1 MAKQQRFSP
10 EVRERAV
17 RLVREHQREYETQWA
32 AITSIASKIGCAAE
46 TLRLWVR
53 RAERDAGQRP
63 GLTTDE
69 AQRLKLLEREN
80 RELRRA
86 NEILR
91 KASALFRSGG
101 ARPPRALMVAFIDAY
116 RGDYGVEPICAVL
129 PIAPSTYYEAKA
141 RERDPSRHPA
151 RTQRDAVLREDI
163 GRVWQSNRRVYGV
176 RKVWRQL
183 AREGITTARCTVERL
198 MRVDG
203 LQGVVRG
210 RRVRTTIPDATAEQ
224 PRDLVERAFT
234 ASRPN
239 QLWVADFTY
248 VATWRGMVYVA
259 FVIDVFSRR
268 IVGWRASASMRT
280 DLALDAL
287 EQAVYDRETDGTLVH
302 HSDRGSQY
310 VSIRY
315 TERLAAAGIEAS
327 VGSRGDA
334 YDNALAESVIGL
346 FKTEV
351 IRHAGP
357 WRSLDDIEYATL
369 EWVAWFN
376 TCRLMEP
383 LGYVPPAE
391 YEDQFDLL
399 AAAPASAGALN

>member
-1 MAKQQRFSP
+1 
-10 EVRERAV
+10 
-17 RLVREHQREYETQWA
+17 
-32 AITSIASKIGCAAE
+32 
-46 TLRLWVR
+46 
-53 RAERDAGQRP
+53 
-63 GLTTDE
+63 
-69 AQRLKLLEREN
+69 
-80 RELRRA
+80 
-86 NEILR
+86 
-91 KASALFRSGG
+91 
-101 ARPPRALMVAFIDAY
+101 MVAFIDAY

-141 RERDPSRHPA
+141 RARDPSRHPA
-151 RTQRDAVLREDI
+151 RPQRDAVLREDI
-163 GRVWQSNRRVYGV
+163 GRVWRANRRVYGV

-287 EQAVYDRETDGTLVH
+287 EQAVYDRETEGTLVH
-302 HSDRGSQY
+302 HSDRGSQ
-310 VSIRY
+310 
-315 TERLAAAGIEAS
+315 
-327 VGSRGDA
+327 
-334 YDNALAESVIGL
+334 
-346 FKTEV
+346 
-351 IRHAGP
+351 
-357 WRSLDDIEYATL
+357 
-369 EWVAWFN
+369 
-376 TCRLMEP
+376 
-383 LGYVPPAE
+383 
-391 YEDQFDLL
+391 
-399 AAAPASAGALN
+399 